1 MQTSQVLHDTTV
13 LICQKNCPLKK
24 ENFQKKIVIFE
35 DNIKMVL
42 CNYQSVLEL
51 NTVAPKKEKKFIL
64 EKIRIIKTLYAFKY
78 YYKIK

>member
-1 MQTSQVLHDTTV
+1 MRPYKPNKTMQTSQVLHDTIV

-42 CNYQSVLEL
+42 YNYQSVLVS
-51 NTVAPKKEKKFIL
+51 NIVAPKKEKNL
-64 EKIRIIKTLYAFKY
+64 D
-78 YYKIK
+78 